1 MSPGGQCAL
10 GQCIWFSNYTFI
22 TGEPTLPGRYYL
34 DYGYL
39 DIYHLYL
46 YPDYMRTFN
55 DITINPGW
63 DFDFTKTH
71 PWRHPGTA
79 PVYRWEVL
87 LQRSTVC
94 TVLYCTVLYCTAL
107 YCTVLCPAPAACT
120 AATLTGVPWARAS
133 RVTTARA
140 AAPRTDPA
148 PRISPSR

>member
-1 MSPGGQCAL
+1 MLAIPVTCVGMRPGGQCAL

-34 DYGYL
+34 DHGYL

-46 YPDYMRTFN
+46 YPDHMRTFN

-63 DFDFTKTH
+63 EFDFTKTH

-87 LQRSTVC
+87 LGAALS
-94 TVLYCTVLYCTAL
+94 VLFCTAL
-107 YCTVLCPAPAACT
+107 YCTVPYCVQPMRRVRRQPR
-120 AATLTGVPWARAS
+120 GVSRGRGRAG
-133 RVTTARA
+133 
-140 AAPRTDPA
+140 
-148 PRISPSR
+148 